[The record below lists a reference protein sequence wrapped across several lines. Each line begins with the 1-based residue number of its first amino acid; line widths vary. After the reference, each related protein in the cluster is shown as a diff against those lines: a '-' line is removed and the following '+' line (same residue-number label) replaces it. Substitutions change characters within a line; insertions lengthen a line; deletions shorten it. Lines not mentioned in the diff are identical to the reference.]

1 MRLRSGASLSRREHE
16 GSRFDEAFVSVHL
29 GPRILLD
36 ESTEAS
42 LLATASQR
50 WAGTVKDQHA
60 LGGRLEV
67 GHRVNRSVTVNGRVA
82 WEDRHY
88 RTRTILDG
96 PALDVSLG
104 GSYVVTPT
112 VRADV
117 SAGYG
122 RERPERMRERHERYR
137 VGPGV
142 SVILPF
148 GFTVGGGGDYRWT
161 DFEAGWFPHVAD
173 GGPRQDRTWSAR
185 ASVYNRGVTLMGF
198 SPEVSV
204 VHEVRKTNAQLY
216 DYERTR
222 GELRFV
228 RQF

>member
-1 MRLRSGASLSRREHE
+1 M
-16 GSRFDEAFVSVHL
+16 
-29 GPRILLD
+29 
-36 ESTEAS
+36 
-42 LLATASQR
+42 
-50 WAGTVKDQHA
+50 
-60 LGGRLEV
+60 
-67 GHRVNRSVTVNGRVA
+67 NGRVA

-104 GSYVVTPT
+104 GSYVITPT

-137 VGPGV
+137 VGAGV

-173 GGPRQDRTWSAR
+173 GGPRRGPDLERACVGLQPGRHAHGLQPRGIGGARGSQD
-185 ASVYNRGVTLMGF
+185 
-198 SPEVSV
+198 
-204 VHEVRKTNAQLY
+204 
-216 DYERTR
+216 ERTALRLRAHAGGTALRAAVLSGPGMQRTGDGHPVEAR
-222 GELRFV
+222 GRPV
-228 RQF
+228 SAPPPP